1 MLGLL
6 ALFTAA
12 VFFGAAVY
20 INVAEHPARLHLDDR
35 AALAQWVPAYR
46 RGFEMQASLAI
57 ISGLLGAAAWWQSD
71 NALWGLGAAIIIL
84 NWPYTILVIMPI
96 NRRLEATR
104 PDEASEETRALLRR
118 WARLHAGRSAL
129 GAIAAVVFLI
139 AAWLELQG

>member
-6 ALFTAA
+6 ALLTAS
-12 VFFGAAVY
+12 VFFGAAIY

-71 NALWGLGAAIIIL
+71 NPLWGLGAAIIIL
-84 NWPYTILVIMPI
+84 NWPYTMLLIMPV
-96 NRRLEATR
+96 NQRLETTR
-104 PDEASEETRALLRR
+104 LDEVNEETHALLLH
-118 WARLHAGRSAL
+118 WGRLHAGRSAL
-129 GAIAAVVFLI
+129 GAIAAVVFLV
-139 AAWLELQG
+139 AAWLGLQG

>member
-1 MLGLL
+1 
-6 ALFTAA
+6 
-12 VFFGAAVY
+12 
-20 INVAEHPARLHLDDR
+20 
-35 AALAQWVPAYR
+35 
-46 RGFEMQASLAI
+46 
-57 ISGLLGAAAWWQSD
+57 
-71 NALWGLGAAIIIL
+71 
-84 NWPYTILVIMPI
+84 MPI

>member
-1 MLGLL
+1 
-6 ALFTAA
+6 
-12 VFFGAAVY
+12 
-20 INVAEHPARLHLDDR
+20 
-35 AALAQWVPAYR
+35 
-46 RGFEMQASLAI
+46 MQASLAI

-96 NRRLEATR
+96 NRLLEATR